1 MPSRLVRAIA
11 WLHARRGKIN
21 RLILKAAGF
30 YFGYRILHH
39 EVYETDTAEPL
50 LVALGLWFMG
60 IPLASFFDG
69 LKKLGASAEQAVKDS
84 AAVEEAAKPELQSGS
99 EAKAGG
105 DGA

>member
-1 MPSRLVRAIA
+1 MYRS
-11 WLHARRGKIN
+11 RGKG
-21 RLILKAAGF
+21 RGLVLKVVGV